1 MADGLNEEYLE
12 VTNLHQDVR
21 AKLSEFK
28 RHINQPDYADLAACL
43 AQLQKSSGKLAAL
56 RIKLDSE
63 TENPVKLEGGS
74 DNVQE
79 ALSLFNKTL
88 TACHQFLNNVDFHL
102 DRIRDKI
109 RELRKLAVSQHIL
122 DICSTF
128 EENAATNVDIYA
140 MEIRTFLLDAKNAAK
155 QALKK

>member
-1 MADGLNEEYLE
+1 M
-12 VTNLHQDVR
+12 
-21 AKLSEFK
+21 
-28 RHINQPDYADLAACL
+28 
-43 AQLQKSSGKLAAL
+43 
-56 RIKLDSE
+56 
-63 TENPVKLEGGS
+63 
-74 DNVQE
+74 QE